1 MKMWFNEKLQ
11 EYRKNKNYRMWF
23 IAFLMIIV
31 LFLIFFWKK
40 WTTALWIIF
49 VLLAVALW
57 MEGFDYDVDLWK
69 LWETWN
75 YKESRIESVKDKNW
89 NTIRLIWECVKADV
103 NCSNF
108 KTQAEAQN
116 IYDKCMVEI
125 KQNNKGISNPK
136 SLDIYGL
143 DKDKDGL
150 ACENLKKK

>member
-75 YKESRIESVKDKNW
+75 YKESRIENVKDKNW
-89 NTIRLIWECVKADV
+89 NTIRLIWECVKEDV